1 MAVKSWRADVRKDEN
16 VSPFLYHVL
25 KRNKRLSSRDKIE
38 EIVEKGRVKQ
48 SPFLICRYQKNE
60 LTHDRYAVVIS
71 TKVQKSAVKR
81 NVLRRQIFNCL
92 RTLENVPESPHF
104 DIVLFVRRP
113 LLKESFESLKRQ
125 ITTSLEN
132 L

>member
-1 MAVKSWRADVRKDEN
+1 MDVKSWRDDVLKDA
-16 VSPFLYHVL
+16 SDWLFPYLVL

-60 LTHDRYAVVIS
+60 LSSDRYATVIS

-81 NVLRRQIFNCL
+81 NLLRRQIFECL
-92 RTLENVPESPHF
+92 RALENVPEREHF

-113 LLKESFESLKRQ
+113 LLKESFESLKK
-125 ITTSLEN
+125 ILESSLKS